1 MKVRV
6 ISSALFIFSALL
18 GAPAHAAGDHAGHGH
33 AHGMAAPAASGD
45 MQLVDAQVKKV
56 DKSAGKVTLAHGPLT
71 NLNMPAMTMVF
82 RVKDAAWIDQMKAG
96 DKIRFQA
103 DSVNGAMT
111 VVHLEPAK

>member
-6 ISSALFIFSALL
+6 ISSALILFSALI
-18 GAPAHAAGDHAGHGH
+18 GTPALAAGDHGHS
-33 AHGMAAPAASGD
+33 HGMMSAHAASGD

-71 NLNMPAMTMVF
+71 NLDMPAMTMVF
-82 RVKDAAWIDQMKAG
+82 RLKDAAWIDQMKAG

-103 DSVNGAMT
+103 DNVNGALT
-111 VVHLEPAK
+111 VVQFEPVK